1 MNNKK
6 YNTDILN
13 LFESNIDEIN
23 KYSSSIMNKFRMDA
37 FDKFKKQG
45 IPTKEDENYKYT
57 DLSDVFSKDYSVS
70 FKPIDLDI
78 NIDEIFKCDV
88 LNLDSHLTVL
98 SRGKYIEKDR
108 VKTLDNGVIIASMI
122 DAAAQYPDIFDKYYN
137 KSAVKSNDNLTN
149 LNTAFSQDGIFIYIP
164 KNVVTDKPIQIVD
177 LLLDEK
183 GYFTNTRNLIVAENS
198 SKAEIILCDDSL
210 ASAEFLTNTVTEIF
224 IGENA
229 EVEFYKIQNQHN
241 EANNLAATYINQ
253 NKDSRYTSGVFS
265 LQSGLIRNNV
275 FVEMNGK
282 GCENNIYGLAL
293 PDKKQHTDNFLYIN
307 HAEPNCNSKQ
317 LFKTV
322 LDNYATA
329 AFNGT
334 VYVAK
339 NAQVTNAE
347 QTNNNILLT
356 DTAKVKTKPQ
366 LIIYADDVKC
376 THGATIGQLDEE
388 AMFYMRARGIPR
400 KEARMLMLYAFAY
413 DVIKEVK
420 IESLRNNLED
430 LTQRRLNGDL
440 SLCKN
445 CAVRVIR

>member
-1 MNNKK
+1 MIEKK
-6 YNTDILN
+6 YNTELFN

-23 KYSSSIMNKFRMDA
+23 EFSSPIMNKFRKNA
-37 FDKFKKQG
+37 FDKFKEQG
-45 IPTKEDENYKYT
+45 IPTKKDENYKYT
-57 DLSDVFSKDYSVS
+57 DLADVFSKDYNVS
-70 FKPIDLDI
+70 FKPIELDI
-78 NIDEIFKCDV
+78 NIEEVFKCDV

-98 SRGKYIEKDR
+98 SRGKYIESER
-108 VKTLDNGVIIASMI
+108 IKTLDNGVIIASMI
-122 DAAAQYPDIFDKYYN
+122 EASDKFPDIFEKYYN
-137 KSAVKSNDNLTN
+137 TSAIKSNDSLTN
-149 LNTAFSQDGIFIYIP
+149 LNTAFSQDGTFIYIP

-183 GYFTNTRNLIVAENS
+183 GYFSNTRNLIIAEKGC
-198 SKAEIILCDDSL
+198 KAEIILCDDSL
-210 ASAEFLTNTVTEIF
+210 AMAEFLTNTVTEIF

-229 EVEFYKIQNQHN
+229 ELEFYKLQNQHN
-241 EANNLAATYINQ
+241 EANNLAATYVNQ
-253 NKDSRYTSGVFS
+253 ERDSRYTSGVFS

-275 FVEMNGK
+275 YVNMNGE

-293 PDKKQHTDNFLYIN
+293 PDKNQHTDNYLYIN
-307 HAEPNCNSKQ
+307 HAKPNCNSKQ

-322 LDNYATA
+322 LDNFATG

-339 NAQVTNAE
+339 DAQNTNAE

-356 DTAKVKTKPQ
+356 NTAKVKTKPQ

-430 LTQRRLNGDL
+430 LTQRRLNGEL